1 MPPGPKKGSSNW
13 ALNEEE
19 REEEKDRASQRIGID
34 DGWKELKKK
43 AIKKRDK
50 EEKKGKNRSEITMRV
65 DVSKLVWW
73 DCLWAYV

>member
-1 MPPGPKKGSSNW
+1 MM
-13 ALNEEE
+13 AAIE
-19 REEEKDRASQRIGID
+19 
-34 DGWKELKKK
+34 KELKKK

-50 EEKKGKNRSEITMRV
+50 EEKKGKNRLEITMRV